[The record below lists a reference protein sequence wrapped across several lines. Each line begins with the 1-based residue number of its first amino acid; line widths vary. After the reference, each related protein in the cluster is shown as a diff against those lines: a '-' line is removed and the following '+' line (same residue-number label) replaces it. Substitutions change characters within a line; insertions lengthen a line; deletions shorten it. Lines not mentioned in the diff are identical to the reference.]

1 MSAGHAAA
9 RPAGRARAAGLRRG
23 LAAGLLAALGA
34 CAPAAAPPRE
44 AAAPPAPTPAAAA
57 PAAPASIDLDPAAEA
72 RIKADVAYLA
82 SPELAGRA
90 TGEQGAELAAEFIAR
105 RFAELKLA
113 PLGGQG
119 SDAKAYRQVFDARVG
134 ADVAPAALAVQRAGR
149 KQSVEAAK
157 LVTADGS
164 ASGTVSGAAV
174 LVGHGVTAAALSWD
188 DYGGRDIEGKIAVVL
203 DGVPTLGGGAEAAP
217 QAGAAKA
224 GAAGAGH
231 AGAAQAHGGA
241 AHAGPHGG
249 AAHGGAA
256 QAHGGAA
263 QSGPAGA
270 AHAHGGAAQSGPA
283 GAAHAGPHGGAAHAD
298 PHGGAAHADPHHA
311 PSPRPADA
319 LRDFGSVRY
328 KLRTAREHKA
338 AGVILVAAGD
348 ELPRVSD
355 DAASMGI
362 PAVVITRSAA
372 RALFPTAGLP
382 PPAKPEAAKQAA
394 AKPEAAKQ
402 APAKAPGP
410 KPLDGVTVE
419 ITTKVT
425 PRMAPASN
433 VIGLLPARDG
443 SPHAGEYVVVGAH
456 FDHLGH
462 GGNSYSRA
470 PGVHAV
476 HPGADDNASG
486 TAMLL
491 EVARRFASLPA
502 RPDRNLLFIAFGAEE
517 LGTLGS
523 RHFVDHPPAPLG
535 GIKPVVAMI
544 NADMV
549 GRMREDKLLV
559 DGLGTSPDWK
569 PIVDDAARGLGLA
582 LQFGVEGFGASD
594 HTSFTASRVPV
605 AFLFTGVHEDYH
617 RPSDTAD
624 KINAAGVSRCAVL
637 AARMALALSQR
648 DARMAFTDPPADP
661 HRSMRRGFRAS
672 LGTMP
677 DYAYQGPGVKLTGVR
692 PDAPATRA
700 GMQAGDVIVRIG
712 AHAITN
718 IHDFMFALGELEPGR
733 EVVIE
738 VDRGG
743 TRVPLKVIP
752 APGR

>member
-1 MSAGHAAA
+1 MVNASASA
-9 RPAGRARAAGLRRG
+9 RDAAGRRTRAPGLRCG
-23 LAAGLLAALGA
+23 LVAGLLAACAA

-44 AAAPPAPTPAAAA
+44 AAAPPAAKPAAAA
-57 PAAPASIDLDPAAEA
+57 PAPTASIDLDPAAEA
-72 RIKADVAYLA
+72 RIKADVTYLA

-90 TGEQGAELAAEFIAR
+90 TGEPGAELAADFIAR
-105 RFAELKLA
+105 RFAELKLS
-113 PLGGQG
+113 PLGGPG
-119 SDAKAYRQVFDARVG
+119 GDAKAYRQVFDARVG
-134 ADVAPAALAVQRAGR
+134 ADVAPAALAVQRAGK
-149 KQSVEAAK
+149 KQSAEAGK

-164 ASGTVSGAAV
+164 SSGTVAGAAV

-188 DYGGRDIEGKIAVVL
+188 DYGGQDIEGKIAVVL
-203 DGVPTLGGGAEAAP
+203 DGVPRLEGSAPASGPHHGAPA
-217 QAGAAKA
+217 
-224 GAAGAGH
+224 
-231 AGAAQAHGGA
+231 
-241 AHAGPHGG
+241 AGPHG
-249 AAHGGAA
+249 A
-256 QAHGGAA
+256 
-263 QSGPAGA
+263 PA
-270 AHAHGGAAQSGPA
+270 
-283 GAAHAGPHGGAAHAD
+283 AGPHGAAAAGPHGAPASGPHGAAPAD
-298 PHGGAAHADPHHA
+298 PHHGAAPADPHHGAAPADPHHGAAPADPHHGAAPADPHHA
-311 PSPRPADA
+311 PSARPADA

-338 AGVILVAAGD
+338 TGVILVAAGD

-372 RALFPTAGLP
+372 RALFPSAGLA
-382 PPAKPEAAKQAA
+382 PPAKPAQKPAGARAPGAKPAA
-394 AKPEAAKQ
+394 ARPVNVKVGAV
-402 APAKAPGP
+402 KAPGP

-433 VIGLLPARDG
+433 VVGLLPARDG
-443 SPHAGEYVVVGAH
+443 SPHAGEYIVLGAH
-456 FDHLGH
+456 FDHLGF

-491 EVARRFASLPA
+491 EVARRLTALPT
-502 RPDRNLLFIAFGAEE
+502 RPDRNVLFIAFGAEE
-517 LGTLGS
+517 LGTIGS
-523 RHFVDHPPAPLG
+523 RHFVDHPPAALAG
-535 GIKPVVAMI
+535 MKPVVAMI

-559 DGLGTSPDWK
+559 DGLGTSPAWK
-569 PIVDDAARGLGLA
+569 PIVDDAARGLGFA
-582 LQFGVEGFGASD
+582 LQYGAEGFGASD
-594 HTSFTASRVPV
+594 HSSFTASRVPV

-637 AARMALALSQR
+637 TARMALALSQR
-648 DARMAFTDPPADP
+648 DARLPFTDAPADP
-661 HRSMRRGFRAS
+661 HRSMRGGFRAS

-692 PDAPATRA
+692 PDSPSSRS

-718 IHDFMFALGELEPGR
+718 IHDFMFALGDLEPGR
-733 EVVIE
+733 EVEIE

-743 TRVPLKVIP
+743 ARVPLKVIP

>member
-1 MSAGHAAA
+1 
-9 RPAGRARAAGLRRG
+9 PA
-23 LAAGLLAALGA
+23 
-34 CAPAAAPPRE
+34 
-44 AAAPPAPTPAAAA
+44 AAAA
-57 PAAPASIDLDPAAEA
+57 PAAPASIDPDPAAEA

-90 TGEQGAELAAEFIAR
+90 TGEPGAELAAEFIAR
-105 RFAELKLA
+105 RFDELKLS
-113 PLGGQG
+113 PLGGPASG
-119 SDAKAYRQVFDARVG
+119 ANAYLQVFDARVG

-149 KQSVEAAK
+149 KQSVEAGK

-164 ASGTVSGAAV
+164 ASGAVSGAAV
-174 LVGHGVTAAALSWD
+174 LVGHGVTAPALSWD

-224 GAAGAGH
+224 D
-231 AGAAQAHGGA
+231 
-241 AHAGPHGG
+241 PHGG
-249 AAHGGAA
+249 AAKAD
-256 QAHGGAA
+256 
-263 QSGPAGA
+263 
-270 AHAHGGAAQSGPA
+270 
-283 GAAHAGPHGGAAHAD
+283 PHGGAAKAD
-298 PHGGAAHADPHHA
+298 PHGGAAKADPHGAAHADPHHA
-311 PSPRPADA
+311 SSARPADA

-382 PPAKPEAAKQAA
+382 PAAKPDAAKQAA
-394 AKPEAAKQ
+394 AKPAAAKQ

-410 KPLDGVTVE
+410 KPLAGTTVE

-425 PRMAPASN
+425 PRMAQAGN

-456 FDHLGH
+456 YDHLGH

-523 RHFVDHPPAPLG
+523 RHFVDHPPAPLEG
-535 GIKPVVAMI
+535 TKSVVAMI

-624 KINAAGVSRCAVL
+624 KIDAAGVSRSAVL
-637 AARMALALSQR
+637 AARMALALAQR

-738 VDRGG
+738 VERGG

>member
-1 MSAGHAAA
+1 MVSAERAAA
-9 RPAGRARAAGLRRG
+9 RPAGRARAVGLRHG
-23 LAAGLLAALGA
+23 FVAGLLAALAA
-34 CAPAAAPPRE
+34 CAPSAAPPRG
-44 AAAPPAPTPAAAA
+44 ASAPPASPPAAAVA
-57 PAAPASIDLDPAAEA
+57 PSAPASIDLDPAAEA

-82 SPELAGRA
+82 SPELAGRG
-90 TGEQGAELAAEFIAR
+90 TGEPGAELAADFIAR
-105 RFAELKLA
+105 RFAELKLS
-113 PLGGQG
+113 PLGGEG

-149 KQSVEAAK
+149 KQSVEAGK

-164 ASGTVSGAAV
+164 ASGTVAGAAV

-188 DYGGRDIEGKIAVVL
+188 DYGGRDIEGKIAIVL
-203 DGVPTLGGGAEAAP
+203 DGVPTLGGGAEAKAQVGP
-217 QAGAAKA
+217 AKA
-224 GAAGAGH
+224 GAAH
-231 AGAAQAHGGA
+231 APTAQA
-241 AHAGPHGG
+241 
-249 AAHGGAA
+249 
-256 QAHGGAA
+256 
-263 QSGPAGA
+263 
-270 AHAHGGAAQSGPA
+270 
-283 GAAHAGPHGGAAHAD
+283 
-298 PHGGAAHADPHHA
+298 GAAHADPHHA
-311 PSPRPADA
+311 PRPADA

-348 ELPRVSD
+348 ELPRVPD

-362 PAVVITRSAA
+362 PAVMITRSAA
-372 RALFPTAGLP
+372 RALFPTAGLA
-382 PPAKPEAAKQAA
+382 PPAKPEAAKPA
-394 AKPEAAKQ
+394 AAKQ
-402 APAKAPGP
+402 AAVKAPAP
-410 KPLDGVTVE
+410 KPLDGITVE
-419 ITTKVT
+419 ITTQVT
-425 PRMAPASN
+425 PRTAPASN
-433 VIGLLPARDG
+433 VIGLLKARDG

-456 FDHLGH
+456 YDHLGH
-462 GGNSYSRA
+462 GGNAHSRA

-517 LGTLGS
+517 IGTIGS

-549 GRMREDKLLV
+549 GRMQKDKLLV

-582 LQFGVEGFGASD
+582 LEFGVEGFGASD

-605 AFLFTGVHEDYH
+605 AFLFTGAHEDYH

-624 KINAAGVSRCAVL
+624 KINVAGVSRCAVL

-661 HRSMRRGFRAS
+661 HRSGRGGFRAS
-672 LGTMP
+672 LGTLP
-677 DYAYQGPGVKLTGVR
+677 DYVYQGPGVKLTGVR
-692 PDAPATRA
+692 PDAPASRA

-712 AHAITN
+712 AHAVTN
-718 IHDFMFALGELEPGR
+718 IHDFMFALGDLEPGR